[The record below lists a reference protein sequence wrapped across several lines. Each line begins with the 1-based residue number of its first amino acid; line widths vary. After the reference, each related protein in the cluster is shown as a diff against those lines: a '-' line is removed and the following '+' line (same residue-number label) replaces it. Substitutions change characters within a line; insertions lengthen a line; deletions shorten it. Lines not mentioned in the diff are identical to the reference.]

1 MENQKVI
8 EALQEKFPQAV
19 VEVSAQFGD
28 DTLVIQKDALLEI
41 MDFIYQKPYEF
52 TMLLDLT
59 CVDYM
64 GETPRYQ
71 MVYHVSSLAHNLR
84 LRLKAAVEEGDL
96 TIDSLTGRW
105 KNANWLEREVYDM
118 FGIRFNRH
126 PDMRRLFMYAG
137 FEGHPLRKDYP
148 LRKRQPCIQLRQTD
162 DD

>member
-8 EALQEKFPQAV
+8 EALQENFPQAV

-71 MVYHVSSLAHNLR
+71 MVYHVSSLTHNLR

-148 LRKRQPCIQLRQTD
+148 LRKRQPCIQLRQID

>member
-148 LRKRQPCIQLRQTD
+148 LRKRQPCMQLRQTD
-162 DD
+162 ED

>member
-8 EALQEKFPQAV
+8 EALQEKFPKAV

-59 CVDYM
+59 CVDYI

-84 LRLKAAVEEGDL
+84 LRLKAAVAEGDL
-96 TIDSLTGRW
+96 TIDSLNGRW

-126 PDMRRLFMYAG
+126 PDMRRLFMYEG